1 MGNVEFESSND
12 KIMIDKIKFFF
23 KCRNK
28 QTMLNN
34 IRNNK
39 IIISYY
45 YSIVPS
51 LKNN

>member
-12 KIMIDKIKFFF
+12 KVMIDKIKFFF
-23 KCRNK
+23 NCRIIIQLQ

-45 YSIVPS
+45 
-51 LKNN
+51 